1 MFDAILIELAF
12 VLGILVPCW
21 GVRRGLIWGT
31 AASVLWNGLGLRF
44 ILSIQSLRVVT
55 RKILRFSESYG
66 VILVLLRGTGINHNC
81 WIIPDVTHLLQRSL
95 EITSS

>member
-31 AASVLWNGLGLRF
+31 TAAVLWNGLG
-44 ILSIQSLRVVT
+44 
-55 RKILRFSESYG
+55 
-66 VILVLLRGTGINHNC
+66 VLAC
-81 WIIPDVTHLLQRSL
+81 WTLLIIPEGQSGLEFRTMDQRMADL
-95 EITSS
+95 DLCMADWQL